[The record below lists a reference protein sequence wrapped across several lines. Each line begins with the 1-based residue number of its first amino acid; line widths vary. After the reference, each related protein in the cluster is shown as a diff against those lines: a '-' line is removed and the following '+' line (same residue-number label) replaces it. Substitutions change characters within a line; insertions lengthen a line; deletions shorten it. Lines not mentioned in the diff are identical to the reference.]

1 MQRMTKRKLGEV
13 LLQERLV
20 SKEQIEEALA
30 DQSVTGELLG
40 EILVRKGYVA
50 ERNIAETVAT
60 QYSLPY
66 LEPDQYYISGD
77 IIHLLPMELIEK
89 HSVVPLDRFG
99 DILTLVVAGPLDE
112 DVIREIEQRTGC
124 HVHIFVSTVSA
135 VKKTVDTL
143 KEGQRRAAVRR
154 E

>member
-1 MQRMTKRKLGEV
+1 M
-13 LLQERLV
+13 
-20 SKEQIEEALA
+20 
-30 DQSVTGELLG
+30 
-40 EILVRKGYVA
+40 A

-60 QYSLPY
+60 QYSFPY

-77 IIHLLPMELIEK
+77 IIHLLPMEIIEK
-89 HSVVPLDRFG
+89 HAVVPLDRFG
-99 DILTLVVAGPLDE
+99 DILTVVVAGPLDE
-112 DVIREIEQRTGC
+112 EVIKEIEQTTGC
-124 HVHIFVSTVSA
+124 RVHIFVSTVSA